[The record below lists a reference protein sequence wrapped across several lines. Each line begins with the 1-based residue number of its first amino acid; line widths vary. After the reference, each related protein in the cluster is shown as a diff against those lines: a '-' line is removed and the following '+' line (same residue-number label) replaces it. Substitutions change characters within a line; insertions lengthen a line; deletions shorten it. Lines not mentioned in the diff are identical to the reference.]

1 MEAGCTEVS
10 NFYSGR
16 VEDGKGHYSPNQMT
30 TKALRLYLV
39 METFGKIFKIY
50 NNLACSWKNRKLNKV
65 VSKIDRCR
73 HGDVIYDRESNTNQQ
88 AKCID

>member
-30 TKALRLYLV
+30 TKALCLYLV
-39 METFGKIFKIY
+39 METVGKISKIY
-50 NNLACSWKNRKLNKV
+50 NNF
-65 VSKIDRCR
+65 
-73 HGDVIYDRESNTNQQ
+73 
-88 AKCID
+88 